1 LRIIEHR
8 AGSAIALMILLVAWP
23 FVPKARRLG
32 ALLPVAL
39 LGALIACGGNNTSP
53 PVTRPPGSATA
64 TVSPTS
70 LTFNSQTVQTTSA
83 PQAVSLTN
91 GGSAALTISSIGA
104 SGDFAQTNTCGG
116 ALAAG
121 GTCSLAVTF
130 TPTAAGERTG
140 AVTIADNASNS
151 PQTVGLTGSGIS

>member
-1 LRIIEHR
+1 MLE
-8 AGSAIALMILLVAWP
+8 SADRRGLLVQSANSC
-23 FVPKARRLG
+23 ARR
-32 ALLPVAL
+32 
-39 LGALIACGGNNTSP
+39 
-53 PVTRPPGSATA
+53 R
-64 TVSPTS
+64 
-70 LTFNSQTVQTTSA
+70 
-83 PQAVSLTN
+83 N

-151 PQTVGLTGSGIS
+151 PQTVGLTGSGISAAGGTPAGT